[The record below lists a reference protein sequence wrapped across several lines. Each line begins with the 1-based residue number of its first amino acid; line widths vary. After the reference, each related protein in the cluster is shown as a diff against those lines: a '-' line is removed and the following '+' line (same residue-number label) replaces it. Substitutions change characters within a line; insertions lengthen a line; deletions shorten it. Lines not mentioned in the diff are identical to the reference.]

1 MAMLSFLK
9 KLLTISSPM
18 SGLKTLDII
27 TWDDVRCGSGK
38 DLFLYDFGWSALD
51 EVLLVRS
58 LSP

>member
-1 MAMLSFLK
+1 MLSFLK
-9 KLLTISSPM
+9 KLLTISSP
-18 SGLKTLDII
+18 LKTLDII